1 MVTIYGCKHLS
12 WQSNKSVSLYKFVAD
27 EVSDLPTTEETIIEL
42 IGENHILSQGSL
54 AWIVA
59 DSTPYMYDPE
69 NGWVEQTNKTVM
81 SMFDEFT

>member
-1 MVTIYGCKHLS
+1 MNALTLS
-12 WQSNKSVSLYKFVAD
+12 LFVHAIPQLWYSCSST
-27 EVSDLPTTEETIIEL
+27 VTEETIIEL

-81 SMFDEFT
+81 GMFDEFT